1 MDTDTGVESELWT
14 RSLGGDSAAFGELFD
29 KHRDRVFRHAFRLVG
44 NVHDAEDA
52 AATVFLELWRRRK
65 HVRVVD
71 GSILP
76 WLLVTTTNTCR
87 NIQRA
92 ARRYRTF
99 IDALPRD
106 PDALGAEEE
115 LLRRTPLDSV
125 DEPLIVALRTLT
137 PTDMQLF
144 ALVNLE
150 DYPISDAA
158 TVLKLTTTA
167 AKTRLHRSRVRLR
180 AALSEPDRILPP
192 LATGPEGDP
201 S

>member
-65 HVRVVD
+65 QVRVVD

-76 WLLVTTTNTCR
+76 WLLVTATNTCR

-106 PDALGAEEE
+106 PDSLGAEEE
-115 LLRRTPLDSV
+115 LLRRHPLDSV
-125 DEPLIVALRTLT
+125 DEPLILALRTLT

-150 DYPISDAA
+150 D
-158 TVLKLTTTA
+158 
-167 AKTRLHRSRVRLR
+167 
-180 AALSEPDRILPP
+180 
-192 LATGPEGDP
+192 
-201 S
+201 